1 MPASASS
8 RARRPERRHPAM
20 PRARTIPF
28 DYPAP
33 GAGAAAPPAP
43 LPGAG
48 LPWLDAL
55 RTEARRRSADG
66 LPGTRMEAWKYTS
79 LAPLAALAFP
89 PPAAE
94 LAAEADL
101 GPGAFAAVDG
111 PSLVFVNGRLSARH
125 SRLDALPAGLR
136 VTGLAQALADD
147 PAQVEGLIGDAV
159 PQNGDANGDPLAAFN
174 AAFAADG
181 CIVETAPGAA
191 VDVPLRLRFVARPGG
206 GPLAWHPCV
215 MVRLGAGSR
224 LTLVECHEGPAGA
237 AAAGAA
243 TWSNP
248 LGDIRIGEEAT
259 LSHVKLQVESE
270 AAYHT
275 ALTKAVLAG
284 GGRYESHLLALGARL
299 ARHEIHVRFDGEGA
313 ECALRGGTM
322 ARGSQHVDNTTV
334 IDHRVP
340 ACTSREVYKGVLDD
354 SARGVFQGRIIVRK
368 DAQKTDGHQLNRTL
382 LLSPRA
388 EIDTKPELE
397 IYADDVKCSHGATAG
412 EPEADQLFY
421 LRSRGLDLRSARALI
436 VEGFLGELVSEVGHE
451 PVRTALAAQVAAW
464 IGGVQYS

>member
-1 MPASASS
+1 MPG
-8 RARRPERRHPAM
+8 P
-20 PRARTIPF
+20 RTIPF

-33 GAGAAAPPAP
+33 GAGAAAAP

-48 LPWLDAL
+48 LPWLDTL
-55 RTEARRRSADG
+55 RAEARRLSAGG
-66 LPGTRMEAWKYTS
+66 LPGTRTEAWKYTS
-79 LAPLAALAFP
+79 LAPLAALDFP
-89 PPAAE
+89 PPVAPE
-94 LAAEADL
+94 SEADL
-101 GPGAFAAVDG
+101 DPGAFDGVDG
-111 PSLVFVNGRLSARH
+111 PSVVFVNGRLAPRH
-125 SRLDALPAGLR
+125 SRVDALPAGLR

-147 PAQVEGLIGDAV
+147 PAQVEGLIGEAA
-159 PQNGDANGDPLAAFN
+159 PRNGDANGDPLAAFN

-191 VDVPLRLRFVARPGG
+191 VDAPLRLRFVARPGG
-206 GPLAWHPCV
+206 GPLAWHPRIA
-215 MVRLGAGSR
+215 VRLGAGSR
-224 LTLVECHEGPAGA
+224 LTLVESHEGPAG
-237 AAAGAA
+237 AGAA

-248 LGDIRIGEEAT
+248 LTDIRIGEGAR
-259 LSHVKLQVESE
+259 LSHVKLQIESPD
-270 AAYHT
+270 AYHT
-275 ALTKAVLAG
+275 ALTRAALAG
-284 GGRYESHLLALGARL
+284 EARYESLLLALGARL

-334 IDHRVP
+334 IDHRMP
-340 ACTSREVYKGVLDD
+340 ACTSRQVYKGVLDD
-354 SARGVFQGRIIVRK
+354 SARGVFQGRVVVHR
-368 DAQKTDGHQLNRTL
+368 DAQKSDGHQLNRTL

-464 IGGVQYS
+464 IDGARRP

>member
-1 MPASASS
+1 MPG
-8 RARRPERRHPAM
+8 P
-20 PRARTIPF
+20 RTIPF

-33 GAGAAAPPAP
+33 GAGAAA

-48 LPWLDAL
+48 LPWLDTL
-55 RTEARRRSADG
+55 RAEARRLSADG

-79 LAPLAALAFP
+79 LAPLAALDFP
-89 PPAAE
+89 APAA
-94 LAAEADL
+94 AAPPGDAAL
-101 GPGAFAAVDG
+101 GAGAFDAVEG
-111 PSLVFVNGRLSARH
+111 PSLVFVNGRLAPHH
-125 SRLDALPAGLR
+125 SRVDALPAGLR

-147 PAQVEGLIGDAV
+147 PAQVEGLIGEAA
-159 PQNGDANGDPLAAFN
+159 PRNGDANGDPMAAFN

-191 VDVPLRLRFVARPGG
+191 VDAPLRLRFAARPGG
-206 GPLAWHPCV
+206 GPLAWHPRV

-224 LTLVECHEGPAGA
+224 LTLVECHEGPAA
-237 AAAGAA
+237 AAA

-248 LGDIRIGEEAT
+248 LADIRIGADAA
-259 LSHVKLQVESE
+259 LSHVKLQTESE

-275 ALTKAVLAG
+275 ALTRAALAA

-313 ECALRGGTM
+313 DCRLGGGTM

-340 ACTSREVYKGVLDD
+340 ACTSRQVYKGVLDD
-354 SARGVFQGRIIVRK
+354 SARGVFQGRIVVHR
-368 DAQKTDGHQLNRTL
+368 DAQKSDGHQLNRTL

-436 VEGFLGELVSEVGHE
+436 VEGFLSELVAEVGHE
-451 PVRTALAAQVAAW
+451 PVREALAAQVAAW
-464 IGGVQYS
+464 IDGARRP